1 MYFCTIKQKN
11 EMNNNMEIVI
21 DVLFSITDLDA
32 YELHIIKPNEERKHI
47 SHFKRPIYVGDIVS
61 LSQDDN
67 GFTVITID
75 EDGERKKIR
84 AFETIEEIQIVM
96 NKMEI
101 LNRDES
107 IFNFLNQKLENL
119 NKKSPKKIGNIK
131 K

>member
-1 MYFCTIKQKN
+1 
-11 EMNNNMEIVI
+11 MNNNMEIVI
-21 DVLFSITDLDA
+21 DALFSITDLDA
-32 YELHIIKPNEERKHI
+32 YELHIIKPNEERKYI